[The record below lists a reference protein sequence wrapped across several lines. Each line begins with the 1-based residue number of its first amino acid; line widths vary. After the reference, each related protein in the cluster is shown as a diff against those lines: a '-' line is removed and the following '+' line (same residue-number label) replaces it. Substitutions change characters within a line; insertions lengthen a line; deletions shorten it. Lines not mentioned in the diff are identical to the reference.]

1 MSHAFLQ
8 LLKKF
13 TKSTVEFIE
22 DRDRELKKRY
32 KNDANDNLKITI
44 EPGTRRKKDPKQRQD
59 KTVLRNQPEEKS
71 RSQILSRQLQETYE
85 KFLEVSKLGEED
97 DSGVYNGERT

>member
-1 MSHAFLQ
+1 MSRAFLQ
-8 LLKKF
+8 LLKEYAKYL
-13 TKSTVEFIE
+13 VEFIE

-32 KNDANDNLKITI
+32 KNDAKDNLKITI

-59 KTVLRNQPEEKS
+59 KTVRYNQPEEKS
-71 RSQILSRQLQETYE
+71 RSQLLSRQIQETYE